1 MRFAQI
7 LLSVVGGIVM
17 ITPAWGQGRQ
27 DRVSFGRN
35 IVIERGESVADAVCL
50 GCSIHVEG
58 TVRGDAVTVGGRTT
72 ISGRVDG
79 DVVAV
84 GGGIRLTGAADGDV
98 VALGGTIELGP
109 GASVSGDAVALAGAI
124 EIEPGADVGGG
135 VVEGRVSGPFATFDP
150 IAGVFDAGLIAV
162 LVLVLFLIAALI
174 IQPLLA
180 LSCAAVLGPQRLD
193 VLARTAASRGLMSF
207 CVGAGLLTAFFL
219 LSLAGIFIPLWI
231 PGIGLPLSLILFVP
245 LVVGYAGISY
255 WVGHGLLPQVNVML
269 AAFLGA
275 VLVTIIQMIPI
286 VGWIAGMIFFL
297 MALGVPVTS
306 GFGTAVGWMDSRLNR
321 SSEAR

>member
-1 MRFAQI
+1 M
-7 LLSVVGGIVM
+7 
-17 ITPAWGQGRQ
+17 
-27 DRVSFGRN
+27 
-35 IVIERGESVADAVCL
+35 
-50 GCSIHVEG
+50 
-58 TVRGDAVTVGGRTT
+58 
-72 ISGRVDG
+72 
-79 DVVAV
+79 
-84 GGGIRLTGAADGDV
+84 
-98 VALGGTIELGP
+98 
-109 GASVSGDAVALAGAI
+109 
-124 EIEPGADVGGG
+124 
-135 VVEGRVSGPFATFDP
+135 EGRVSGPFATFDP

-193 VLARTAASRGLMSF
+193 VLARTAASRGLVSF

-219 LSLAGIFIPLWI
+219 LSLAGVFIPLWI

-255 WVGHGLLPQVNVML
+255 WVGHGLLPQVSAML

-286 VGWIAGMIFFL
+286 VGWIAGMIFSDGPGRAGHQRL
-297 MALGVPVTS
+297 RDRSGMDGQPLEPQHRGALNSPPAFWRRRLSAINRLLHQCGRAIRLTMGESLRKASIHRRQKRTSFAATYTLPAINGVQLRA
-306 GFGTAVGWMDSRLNR
+306 GAE
-321 SSEAR
+321 EA

>member
-1 MRFAQI
+1 M
-7 LLSVVGGIVM
+7 
-17 ITPAWGQGRQ
+17 
-27 DRVSFGRN
+27 
-35 IVIERGESVADAVCL
+35 
-50 GCSIHVEG
+50 
-58 TVRGDAVTVGGRTT
+58 
-72 ISGRVDG
+72 
-79 DVVAV
+79 
-84 GGGIRLTGAADGDV
+84 
-98 VALGGTIELGP
+98 
-109 GASVSGDAVALAGAI
+109 
-124 EIEPGADVGGG
+124 
-135 VVEGRVSGPFATFDP
+135 
-150 IAGVFDAGLIAV
+150 
-162 LVLVLFLIAALI
+162 
-174 IQPLLA
+174 
-180 LSCAAVLGPQRLD
+180 D

-255 WVGHGLLPQVNVML
+255 WVGHGLLPQVNAML

-321 SSEAR
+321 RSEAR